1 MSNMQ
6 TVPFVENRILAPV
19 LTSGAGSFVYNMQG
33 IDRASL
39 QLNTVFSNAGDTD
52 VVTLSIS
59 NDAVNYCGFSTAK
72 TITFTGGTT
81 DSGLFELG
89 SIDYVFLKVS
99 WAATSAHT
107 FSLTAYMYGT
117 GNPQTW

>member
-6 TVPFVENRILAPV
+6 TVPFVDTQTLAPA
-19 LTSGAGSFVYNMQG
+19 LTAGSGSFVYNMQG

-59 NDAVNYCGFSTAK
+59 NDGVSYSGFSVAK

-81 DSGLFELG
+81 DTGLFELG

-99 WAATSAHT
+99 WAAPSAHT
-107 FSLTAYMYGT
+107 FKLAGVLYGT
-117 GNPQTW
+117 GNAQTW

>member
-6 TVPFVENRILAPV
+6 TVPFIDHQTLAPA
-19 LTSGAGSFVYNMQG
+19 LTSASGSFVYNMQG

-39 QLNTVFSNAGDTD
+39 QLNTIFSNAGDTD

-59 NDAVNYCGFSTAK
+59 NDGVHYSGFSTAK

-81 DSGLFELG
+81 DTGIFELG
-89 SIDYVFLKVS
+89 SIDYVWLKVG

-107 FSLTAYMYGT
+107 FQLDGFLYGT